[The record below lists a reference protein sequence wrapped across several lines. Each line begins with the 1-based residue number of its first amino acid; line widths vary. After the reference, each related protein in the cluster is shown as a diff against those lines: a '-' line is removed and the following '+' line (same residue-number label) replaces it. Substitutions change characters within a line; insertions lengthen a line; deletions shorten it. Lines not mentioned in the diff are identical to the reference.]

1 MSRQV
6 ITIQPDMQITKAHK
20 LMAQEK
26 IQQMPVV
33 KNGKLAGIVS
43 ERDILKAY
51 PSSVTTLSVWEITS
65 LLEKIKVKDIMVKDV
80 LTVQEDAS
88 IEQAARLMADHKIG
102 SLPVL
107 HGEELVG
114 IITEADLFN
123 IMLEM
128 LGGRRP
134 GVHFSV
140 TMPYKPGQIAKLTQA
155 IYENGGDI
163 SALSTFEGDTP
174 ATFIISTK
182 LNGIEQ
188 QALQKLIEPLVIN
201 ILDIGTD

>member
-1 MSRQV
+1 
-6 ITIQPDMQITKAHK
+6 MQITKAHK

-33 KNGKLAGIVS
+33 KDGKLVGIVS
-43 ERDILKAY
+43 ERDVLKAY
-51 PSSVTTLSVWEITS
+51 PSSVTTLSVWEITA

-88 IEQAARLMADHKIG
+88 IEEAARKMADHKIG

-107 HGEELVG
+107 NGDELVG

-134 GVHFSV
+134 GVYFSV
-140 TMPYKPGQIAKLTQA
+140 TMPFKPGQIAKLTQA

-163 SALSTFEGDTP
+163 TALSTFEGDTP
-174 ATFIISTK
+174 ATFIISAK

-188 QALQKLIEPLVIN
+188 SALQKIIEPLVIK
-201 ILDIGTD
+201 LLEIGTD